1 MPAIRS
7 TFRRAGGWLGRTRRC
22 LVVTTLWTTAFS
34 SGVADAQTPTGSEV
48 SRAGVAQPG
57 EPEPLYAVP
66 TRRDRVGR
74 VLAPVL
80 VNGQGP
86 FRFILDTGAN
96 RSVLSQR
103 VLTAVGL
110 ALAADGPSIAVHG
123 VTGTAVL
130 PAVRLEV
137 LQAGDLMIARDHT
150 VPVIGQAVLAD
161 ADGILGI
168 EGLATARID
177 VDFRADR
184 VTVSRSS
191 GRDRAPSGFLTIPAS
206 LKFGGLIT
214 VPGKVGRV
222 RVRAIIDTGAE
233 RTLGNTALRTALL
246 KARKQAS
253 AEMVTTVFGATPE
266 IGHGMS
272 MVAPTIYLGE
282 AELRGLEVTFGD
294 LHVFRVWNL
303 ENEPAILIGM
313 DLLGTVERLVI
324 DYRRREV
331 QIKPRK

>member
-1 MPAIRS
+1 MPS
-7 TFRRAGGWLGRTRRC
+7 KFRRAGGWLGRTRSC
-22 LVVTTLWTTAFS
+22 VVVTTLWTTAFS

-130 PAVRLEV
+130 PAVRLDV
-137 LQAGDLMIARDHT
+137 LQSVQVARTH
-150 VPVIGQAVLAD
+150 
-161 ADGILGI
+161 
-168 EGLATARID
+168 
-177 VDFRADR
+177 
-184 VTVSRSS
+184 
-191 GRDRAPSGFLTIPAS
+191 
-206 LKFGGLIT
+206 
-214 VPGKVGRV
+214 
-222 RVRAIIDTGAE
+222 GAQME
-233 RTLGNTALRTALL
+233 
-246 KARKQAS
+246 
-253 AEMVTTVFGATPE
+253 
-266 IGHGMS
+266 
-272 MVAPTIYLGE
+272 
-282 AELRGLEVTFGD
+282 D
-294 LHVFRVWNL
+294 
-303 ENEPAILIGM
+303 
-313 DLLGTVERLVI
+313 
-324 DYRRREV
+324 
-331 QIKPRK
+331 